1 MRLGEIV
8 LNNEKQGQVGK
19 NHALIQLKLNE
30 LVSTYP
36 DEVTEV
42 LQKTDVPLKGGLPAK
57 VIYAVVV
64 KHLSKNSTLRD
75 AIAKMLI
82 EMDGYHNAVGW
93 VTIVGSALTAV
104 SSVLGGISRVQEGQ
118 NGATEA
124 ELERQRLEMERQR
137 AEEAAKRR
145 RNGWLIAGGLI
156 VSIALVLLIIRLV
169 KGNKQAQAELAT
181 SV

>member
-8 LNNEKQGQVGK
+8 INNEKQGQVRK

-30 LVSTYP
+30 LVSSYP

-42 LQKTDVPLKGGLPAK
+42 LQKTDVPLTKELPAK

-64 KHLSKNSTLRD
+64 KHLAKNATLRD

-82 EMDGYHNAVGW
+82 EMDGYHNATGW

-104 SSVLGGISRVQEGQ
+104 SSVLSGISRAQQGQ
-118 NGATEA
+118 NGPTEA
-124 ELERQRLEMERQR
+124 ELERQRFEMEQQK
-137 AEEAAKRR
+137 AEDAARRR

-156 VSIALVLLIIRLV
+156 MTLALVLLIIRLV
-169 KGNKQAQAELAT
+169 KGNKQAGAELAT